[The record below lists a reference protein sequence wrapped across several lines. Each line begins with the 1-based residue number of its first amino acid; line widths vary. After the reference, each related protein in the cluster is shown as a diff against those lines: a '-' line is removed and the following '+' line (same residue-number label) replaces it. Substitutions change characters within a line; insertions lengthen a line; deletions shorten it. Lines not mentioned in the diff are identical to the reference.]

1 MQTYRTPLQSIAL
14 SEANEIP
21 KSVQLFRTGTFY
33 HSEYGKFDI
42 TPEVLKELKKNF
54 DDQVRGIDLAIDY
67 KHENEDIA
75 AGWIKNIRLSDDR
88 QELWADVDW
97 TKRGQSVLSEKEFRY
112 LSPEFT
118 FQYEDN
124 ETLKK
129 FGPTLLGA
137 GLTNRPTIKKMA
149 PVVELSEYKINEE
162 NKKMG
167 EDQIKCGDPM
177 EMSPE
182 DMAKLPSEQLLAML
196 QSLVAKHKEM
206 MGSKEKIEV
215 EMGEMKK
222 EKALSEKKGVFAKML
237 SEGRACKAQE
247 QAFLDGDMVKFAELA
262 QPIKLD
268 EVGTTTVTEN
278 KNPKFETKAEAEKE
292 VSRLATLALSEKK
305 FKTMGDAISGILK
318 DQTELRSKIY
328 G

>member
-1 MQTYRTPLQSIAL
+1 MQTFRTPLQSIAL
-14 SEANEIP
+14 SETNEIP

-42 TPEVLKELKKNF
+42 TRAVLQDLKKNF
-54 DDQVRGIDLAIDY
+54 DAQVRGIDLAIDY

-75 AGWIKNIRLSDDR
+75 AGWIKDIQLSDDG

-97 TKRGQSVLSEKEFRY
+97 TKRGQAVLSEKEFRY

-162 NKKMG
+162 NKKMD
-167 EDQIKCGDPM
+167 ENQIACGDPM
-177 EMSPE
+177 TMSPE
-182 DMAKLPSEQLLAML
+182 DMAKQSPEQLLGML
-196 QSLVAKHKEM
+196 QSLMAKYKEM
-206 MGSKEKIEV
+206 MGSKDKLEV
-215 EMGEMKK
+215 EMSDIKK
-222 EKALSEKKGVFAKML
+222 EKELTEKKSVFTKML

-247 QAFLDGDMVKFAELA
+247 QAYLDGDMVKFAELA
-262 QPIKLD
+262 QAIKLG
-268 EVGTTTVTEN
+268 EVGTQITTTDPT
-278 KNPKFETKAEAEKE
+278 PKFETKADAEKE
-292 VSRLATLALSEKK
+292 VSRLAALALSEKK